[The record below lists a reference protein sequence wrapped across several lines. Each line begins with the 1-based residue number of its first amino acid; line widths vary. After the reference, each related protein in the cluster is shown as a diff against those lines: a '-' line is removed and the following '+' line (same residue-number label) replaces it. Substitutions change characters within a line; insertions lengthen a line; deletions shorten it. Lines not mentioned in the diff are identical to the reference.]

1 MSEPATKEGIS
12 VITIF
17 SFVFTMTLICLIE
30 KKTTERITALEKQV
44 AALTAPLLP
53 PIIITKP

>member
-1 MSEPATKEGIS
+1 MSAPATKEGVS
-12 VITIF
+12 GITIF

-30 KKTTERITALEKQV
+30 KKTTERIEALEKKV
-44 AALTAPLLP
+44 AALTAPPLP